1 MRRLATLNWLGL
13 LTMAGALVLWQALV
27 QSGALDY
34 EYVPAPSEVAAAAGR
49 LTLSGELAQN
59 AGHTLRVV
67 LLGWTAAAVVGIAL
81 GVALGLSHNAWRWTM
96 ASLEAVR
103 AMPPI
108 CLVPVALLL
117 FGFSVRMEL
126 TIIVYASAW
135 PVMLNTIDGVRGV
148 RPEVL
153 EVARMLRLSRLQ
165 TLRKIVVP
173 AALPLTIVGLRLAL
187 SFALVLAIV
196 AEVAGNPS
204 GLGNAIVSAQQ
215 ALRPDEMFAYVL
227 AIGAL
232 GVTLNAAFNLLAAR
246 VVAIPGGART
256 FARPA

>member
-1 MRRLATLNWLGL
+1 MSRPAHRMSPLGL
-13 LTMAGALVLWQALV
+13 LTMAALLALWQALV
-27 QSGALDY
+27 GTGALDY
-34 EYVPAPSEVAAAAGR
+34 EYVPAPSEVAAAAVR
-49 LTLSGELAQN
+49 LTSSGELPETVA
-59 AGHTLRVV
+59 HTLRVV
-67 LLGWTAAAVVGIAL
+67 LLGWGAAALVGIVL
-81 GVALGLSHNAWRWTM
+81 GLALGLSRTVWRWSM
-96 ASLEAVR
+96 ASLEAIR

-108 CLVPVALLL
+108 CLVPIALLI

-135 PVMLNTIDGVRGV
+135 PVMINTIDGVRGV
-148 RPEVL
+148 RPEL
-153 EVARMLRLSRLQ
+153 LQVARILRLSRLQ
-165 TLRKIVVP
+165 TLRKIVLP

-204 GLGNAIVSAQQ
+204 GLGNAIVAAQQ

-232 GVTLNAAFNLLAAR
+232 GVTLNAAFDLLVAR
-246 VVAIPGGART
+246 LVPARS
-256 FARPA
+256 

>member
-1 MRRLATLNWLGL
+1 MSSRAARRASPLGL
-13 LTMAGALVLWQALV
+13 LTMAALVALWQALV
-27 QSGALDY
+27 GSGTLDY
-34 EYVPAPSEVAAAAGR
+34 EYVPAPAEVAAAAVR
-49 LTLSGELAQN
+49 LTSSGDLPATV
-59 AGHTLRVV
+59 GHTLRVV
-67 LLGWTAAAVVGIAL
+67 LLGWGAAAIVGTVL
-81 GVALGLSHNAWRWTM
+81 GLALGLSRTAWRWSM
-96 ASLEAVR
+96 ASFEAIR

-108 CLVPVALLL
+108 CLVPIALLI

-135 PVMLNTIDGVRGV
+135 PVMINTIDGVRGV
-148 RPEVL
+148 RPEL
-153 EVARMLRLSRLQ
+153 LQVARILRLSRLE
-165 TLRKIVVP
+165 TLRKIVLP

-204 GLGNAIVSAQQ
+204 GLGNAIVAAQQ

-232 GVTLNAAFNLLAAR
+232 GVTLNAAFNLLVSR
-246 VVAIPGGART
+246 LVPVRS
-256 FARPA
+256 

>member
-1 MRRLATLNWLGL
+1 MSSRAAHRASPLGL
-13 LTMAGALVLWQALV
+13 LTMAALVALWQAFV
-27 QSGALDY
+27 GSGTLDY
-34 EYVPAPSEVAAAAGR
+34 EYVPAPSEVAAAAVR
-49 LTLSGELAQN
+49 LTSSGDLPATV
-59 AGHTLRVV
+59 GHTLRVV
-67 LLGWTAAAVVGIAL
+67 LLGWGAAAIVGTVL
-81 GVALGLSHNAWRWTM
+81 GLALGLSRTAWRWSM
-96 ASLEAVR
+96 ASFEAIR

-108 CLVPVALLL
+108 CLVPIALLI

-135 PVMLNTIDGVRGV
+135 PVMINTIDGVRGV
-148 RPEVL
+148 RPEL
-153 EVARMLRLSRLQ
+153 LQVARILRLSRLE
-165 TLRKIVVP
+165 TLRKIVLP

-204 GLGNAIVSAQQ
+204 GLGNAIVAAQQ

-232 GVTLNAAFNLLAAR
+232 GVTLNAAFNLLVSR
-246 VVAIPGGART
+246 LVPVRS
-256 FARPA
+256 

>member
-1 MRRLATLNWLGL
+1 MSSRAAHRASPLGL
-13 LTMAGALVLWQALV
+13 LTMAALVALWQALV
-27 QSGALDY
+27 GSGTLDY
-34 EYVPAPSEVAAAAGR
+34 EYVPAPAEVAAAAVR
-49 LTLSGELAQN
+49 LTSSGDLPATV
-59 AGHTLRVV
+59 GHTLRVV
-67 LLGWTAAAVVGIAL
+67 LLGWGAAAIVGTVL
-81 GVALGLSHNAWRWTM
+81 GLALGLSRTAWRWSM
-96 ASLEAVR
+96 ASFEAIR

-108 CLVPVALLL
+108 CLVPIALLI

-135 PVMLNTIDGVRGV
+135 PVMINTIDGVRGV
-148 RPEVL
+148 RPEL
-153 EVARMLRLSRLQ
+153 LQVARILRLSRLE
-165 TLRKIVVP
+165 TLRKIVLP

-204 GLGNAIVSAQQ
+204 GLGNAIVAAQQ

-232 GVTLNAAFNLLAAR
+232 GVTLNAAFNLLVSR
-246 VVAIPGGART
+246 LVPVRS
-256 FARPA
+256 